1 MRNRSS
7 KESDPESQRLL
18 SSSSSEEKKKS
29 STSSQKRKSR
39 IEPFKCSP
47 NLSLWDFL
55 NPIKFFLLSLD
66 VFLILVTFKWLS
78 IFRTRSP
85 KVVLKVPTSLSSSSN
100 SLFNPPTLT
109 HTNTHT
115 ERCNV
120 ESHESKTLQIECRT
134 GEQVLRMFHGVRS
147 GSSCL
152 QRVLVETVYG
162 NKKVS
167 GYEAVEIG
175 AISS

>member
-18 SSSSSEEKKKS
+18 STSSSSSVEKKKS
-29 STSSQKRKSR
+29 SSQKRKSR

-66 VFLILVTFKWLS
+66 IFLILVTFKWLS

-85 KVVLKVPTSLSSSSN
+85 KVVLKVHSSSLSPT
-100 SLFNPPTLT
+100 LFPALT

-120 ESHESKTLQIECRT
+120 EPHESKTLQVLFWTR
-134 GEQVLRMFHGVRS
+134 EQVFRMFHGVRS
-147 GSSCL
+147 GSSSVQC
-152 QRVLVETVYG
+152 VLVETVYG
-162 NKKVS
+162 NKNVS

-175 AISS
+175 ALSS

>member
-85 KVVLKVPTSLSSSSN
+85 KVVLKVPTSLSSSLQP
-100 SLFNPPTLT
+100 SLQHFKCN
-109 HTNTHT
+109 TNTHSNT
-115 ERCNV
+115 YR
-120 ESHESKTLQIECRT
+120 KMQCRT
-134 GEQVLRMFHGVRS
+134 ARIEDITNRTQ
-147 GSSCL
+147 
-152 QRVLVETVYG
+152 
-162 NKKVS
+162 NW
-167 GYEAVEIG
+167 
-175 AISS
+175 